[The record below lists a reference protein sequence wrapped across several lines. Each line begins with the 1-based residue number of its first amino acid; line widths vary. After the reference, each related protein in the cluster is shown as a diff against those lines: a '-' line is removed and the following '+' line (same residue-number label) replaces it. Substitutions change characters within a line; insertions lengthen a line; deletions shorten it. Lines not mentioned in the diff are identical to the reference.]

1 MKNKRIW
8 GLAAALI
15 AVLIVIRPDGAKDVL
30 VYTGKGTVQFL
41 WNLIPV
47 FLCVGLMDVWVEK
60 EKMMQIMGTDSG
72 LRGMAISLLIG
83 IVTAVPIYALLPIA
97 GMLLKKGGRISNVLI
112 FLCSSA
118 SVRIPLLLFEI
129 SSLGV
134 AFSLCRFLMNLLAV
148 FAIAALVERALTQTE
163 REEMYRRNQS

>member
-1 MKNKRIW
+1 MKNRRIW

-15 AVLIVIRPDGAKDVL
+15 AALIVIRPDGAKDVL

-97 GMLLKKGGRISNVLI
+97 GMLPQMERGQDIQCTHFPVFQRKRTDPS
-112 FLCSSA
+112 F
-118 SVRIPLLLFEI
+118 
-129 SSLGV
+129 
-134 AFSLCRFLMNLLAV
+134 AV
-148 FAIAALVERALTQTE
+148 
-163 REEMYRRNQS
+163 

>member
-97 GMLLKKGGRISNVLI
+97 GMLLKKGGRI
-112 FLCSSA
+112 
-118 SVRIPLLLFEI
+118 R
-129 SSLGV
+129 
-134 AFSLCRFLMNLLAV
+134 
-148 FAIAALVERALTQTE
+148 
-163 REEMYRRNQS
+163 